1 MTPSGPPIIDV
12 TLDSVSISLQSYQLN
27 DGTVWL
33 LPIYDYSG
41 TVMNSD
47 GSSYRSDWTT
57 IAVDPSYVDVNVTSG
72 GGLNTGG
79 PILY

>member
-1 MTPSGPPIIDV
+1 M